1 VPPWQSTYPPP
12 PGFGPVVRRGPGKKL
27 IVGLVVGLVV
37 ALGVG
42 ATGVNAW
49 AKHSV
54 CASIQDENLSDGGS
68 SGSSSDGLDQ
78 GDIAEMRHVADQLR
92 NRARMLVFDTSL
104 RKAVNGLADDVD
116 NLANL
121 LDSSA
126 SADDSATGGGFA
138 ELMMVAAS
146 VNGHARQAQ
155 RACGL
160 PATGIFNE

>member
-1 VPPWQSTYPPP
+1 
-12 PGFGPVVRRGPGKKL
+12 
-27 IVGLVVGLVV
+27 
-37 ALGVG
+37 
-42 ATGVNAW
+42 
-49 AKHSV
+49 
-54 CASIQDENLSDGGS
+54 
-68 SGSSSDGLDQ
+68 
-78 GDIAEMRHVADQLR
+78 
-92 NRARMLVFDTSL
+92 MLVFDTSL